1 MRNILQ
7 QLLKKSYG
15 TAICMLVCFVA
26 VILFAVGSPQDT
38 AASETS
44 AEPAYKVVSPIGES
58 TVKMTT
64 MAPRMDTLAAKQ
76 SAWCGTTRSR
86 PT

>member
-1 MRNILQ
+1 MRDCSDEGSHRQNPSKNAPTPSANVFSENERSQIMRNILQ

-44 AEPAYKVVSPIGES
+44 A
-58 TVKMTT
+58 
-64 MAPRMDTLAAKQ
+64 
-76 SAWCGTTRSR
+76 
-86 PT
+86 